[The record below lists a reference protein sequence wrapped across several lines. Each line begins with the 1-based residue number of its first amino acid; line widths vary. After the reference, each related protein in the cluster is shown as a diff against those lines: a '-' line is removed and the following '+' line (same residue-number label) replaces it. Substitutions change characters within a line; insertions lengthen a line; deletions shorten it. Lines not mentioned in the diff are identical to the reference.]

1 MDGKSSRVDS
11 SQADFGF
18 WRTSH
23 ALSRVLLSL
32 VILKEVLLLLS
43 LCWHPPVLHLSSLL
57 MLQLVPVL
65 PGVSDQP
72 GINRGALASI
82 ILSLMLRALV
92 LLIVTVTSAGI
103 WEALT

>member
-1 MDGKSSRVDS
+1 MANPAEWIPAKQILG
-11 SQADFGF
+11 FGEHPMLCQGF
-18 WRTSH
+18 
-23 ALSRVLLSL
+23 LLSL